1 MTKARLGINA
11 TLLAIIAE
19 GLASRFSFGIIGFA
33 LPLYAHKLGFSVAE
47 IGFLISLNFAVA
59 MLLKPMM
66 GRLADRRGFKR
77 CLVFALVV
85 RSLMSLLFMLA
96 WLPWQLY
103 AIRIG
108 QGASRSLR
116 DPAVHAII
124 AERSAKN
131 ALATSFAWYGSIKSV
146 AGKLGYGLAG
156 MLLAATAQD
165 FTLVFTV
172 SAALSLIAVFVVW
185 RYVPVNKENRT
196 ELSPQVIEG
205 ASRVDEESLD
215 DTSVEGKPEN
225 QAPSTDQ
232 PSFIKLRVWPIM
244 ILGFLMSGSAKMIGG
259 LFPLLAIE
267 YGGLNEAQTGSIYF
281 LGAALALVAGPGFGL
296 ISDRVSRRLVLL
308 IRSISNVVSSLVFI
322 VAPNPTGMVS
332 GYLIDETGKAAFKP
346 AWGALMAENANRD
359 QRNRAHIMAK
369 LSLGED
375 AGAVMGPLLASLLW
389 NTWGVIAMLSARIV
403 LAVVSEIYA
412 IVVTKY
418 CASDIESRTAVHE
431 QKRYKASRDNR
442 K

>member
-1 MTKARLGINA
+1 MTKTRLGINA

-33 LPLYAHKLGFSVAE
+33 LPLYAHQLGLSVAE
-47 IGFLISLNFAVA
+47 IGFLISVNFAVA

-77 CLVFALVV
+77 CLVFALAA
-85 RSLMSLLFMLA
+85 RSLVSLLFALA

-103 AIRIG
+103 VIRIG

-131 ALATSFAWYGSIKSV
+131 SLATSYAWYGTVKSI

-156 MLLAATAQD
+156 ILLAATTQNFA
-165 FTLVFTV
+165 LVFAV

-185 RYVPVNKENRT
+185 CYVPANKKNLAEPSPHTVKNTGRADEALPDDAST
-196 ELSPQVIEG
+196 E
-205 ASRVDEESLD
+205 D
-215 DTSVEGKPEN
+215 KPEDK
-225 QAPSTDQ
+225 PEGQ
-232 PSFIKLRVWPIM
+232 PSPAKPRIGAIM
-244 ILGFLMSGSAKMIGG
+244 VLGFLMSGSAKMIGG

-267 YGGLNEAQTGSIYF
+267 YGGLSEAQTGSIYL
-281 LGAALALVAGPGFGL
+281 LGAVLILVVGPGFGL
-296 ISDRVSRRLVLL
+296 LSDRVSRRLVLL
-308 IRSISNVVSSLVFI
+308 IRSIANVTSSLVFM
-322 VAPNPTGMVS
+322 VAPNLVGMVS
-332 GYLIDETGKAAFKP
+332 GYLIDETGKAAFRP
-346 AWGALMAENANRD
+346 AWGALMAESSGLDR
-359 QRNRAHIMAK
+359 RNRAYIMAK
-369 LSLGED
+369 LSLGEE
-375 AGAVMGPLLASLLW
+375 AGAVMGPVFASLLW
-389 NTWGVIAMLSARIV
+389 NTWGVIAMLAARIV

-412 IVVTKY
+412 IVVTNSY
-418 CASDIESRTAVHE
+418 AADAEPHREVHARKGR
-431 QKRYKASRDNR
+431 QASRDNH